1 LATEVS
7 KNYTWGWTDPRVQP
21 TGEGRDMAISTDRG
35 IGSWHREGFEN
46 HVVKEV
52 RMLLD
57 KAEDRH
63 RNDME
68 SLMAKFDSQMHDLRR
83 KVNTTNGFYTWL
95 IEVYP
100 ETVAQYKALMDL
112 QKLGEKHE

>member
-1 LATEVS
+1 
-7 KNYTWGWTDPRVQP
+7 
-21 TGEGRDMAISTDRG
+21 MAISTDRG

-46 HVVKEV
+46 QVIKEV

-57 KAEDRH
+57 KQTKEHDD
-63 RNDME
+63 DMNT
-68 SLMAKFDSQMHDLRR
+68 LAGRIDSELRVLRR
-83 KVNTTNGFYTWL
+83 KVDATNGFYTWL

>member
-1 LATEVS
+1 
-7 KNYTWGWTDPRVQP
+7 
-21 TGEGRDMAISTDRG
+21 MAIQTGRG
-35 IGSWHREGFEN
+35 IESWHRGGFEEGLIR
-46 HVVKEV
+46 EV

-63 RNDME
+63 RNDM
-68 SLMAKFDSQMHDLRR
+68 DSIAARVDSEMRALRR
-83 KVNTTNGFYTWL
+83 KVDTTNGFYTWL

>member
-1 LATEVS
+1 
-7 KNYTWGWTDPRVQP
+7 
-21 TGEGRDMAISTDRG
+21 MAISTDRG

-46 HVVKEV
+46 HVIKEV
-52 RMLLD
+52 RYHLD
-57 KAEDRH
+57 KAEARY
-63 RNDME
+63 RNDIE
-68 SLMAKFDSQMHDLRR
+68 SLMARFDSQMYDLRR
-83 KVNTTNGFYTWL
+83 KVDATNGFYTWL